1 LTLSHDSNTQA
12 LKAKTILLM
21 TTSPSEKDTW
31 YHGKRLPPIGL
42 MYVAAALEKAGFTV
56 QMLDNY
62 LMKEPAQEVKELITK
77 LNPMMVGITCGSAT
91 YARCVE
97 TAKTIKEVKPD
108 CAIVVGGWHAS
119 YLPETLLSH
128 PEIDYVVIGEGERA
142 ITQLATALATGEVSQ
157 AQTVDG
163 VAYRGSSGNIIKPPK
178 FIENMD
184 EIPYPAR
191 HLLPLELYD
200 RTIEFLDSKPA
211 DVMSISRGCVFN
223 CGFCETRK
231 LWGNICRGFSPRRVI
246 GEIED
251 LMAHYGTRGIYFIND
266 NFTLR
271 KEKTKELCN
280 LMIEKKLNLEWV
292 CDTRVDLV
300 DDELLELMSK
310 AGCKVVWF
318 GVESGSEKVL
328 QRIGR
333 NTKPEQVETAFK
345 LCKKHGIKTACSFM
359 IGLPDETLADMEVSL
374 KFAKK
379 LNPDFCM
386 FNIFIAYPD
395 SRLYNEMLQSG
406 KYTQLDDYLL
416 SVKTDEYDFES
427 LKAVQW
433 RFFKSFHMTPSQIMK
448 RVKREGVLAFAKHR
462 LTRGVRKAN
471 GTA

>member
-1 LTLSHDSNTQA
+1 MTPNLKSNTQD
-12 LKAKTILLM
+12 LKTKTILLM
-21 TTSPSEKDTW
+21 TTAPPEKDTW
-31 YHGKRLPPIGL
+31 YHGKRLPPLGL

-62 LMKEPAQEVKELITK
+62 LMNKPAAEVKGLITK
-77 LNPMMVGITCGSAT
+77 LNPMMVGLTCGSAT

-97 TAKTIKEVKPD
+97 TAKLVKETKPD
-108 CAIVVGGWHAS
+108 CTVVVGGWHAS

-128 PEIDYVVIGEGERA
+128 PEIDYAVMGEGERA
-142 ITQLATALATGEVSQ
+142 ITQLATAIAKGNTSEGATIAGVVSRIK
-157 AQTVDG
+157 DG
-163 VAYRGSSGNIIKPPK
+163 IIKNPAK

-191 HLLPLELYD
+191 HLLPLEKYD
-200 RTIEFLDSKPA
+200 RTIEFLDAKPA

-231 LWGNICRGFSPRRVI
+231 LWGNICRGFNPERVI

-251 LMAHYGTRGIYFIND
+251 LMARFGTKGIYFIND
-266 NFTLR
+266 NFTIN
-271 KEKTKELCN
+271 KERTKQICRR
-280 LMIEKKLNLEWV
+280 MIEKKLDLEWV
-292 CDTRVDLV
+292 CDTRVDLI
-300 DDELLELMSK
+300 DDELLGLMSD
-310 AGCKVVWF
+310 AGCKVIWF

-328 QRIGR
+328 KSIGR
-333 NTKPEQVETAFK
+333 NTKPEQVLEAFK
-345 LCKKHGIKTACSFM
+345 LCKKYGIKTACSFM
-359 IGLPDETLADMEVSL
+359 IGLPDETLADMEISL

-406 KYTQLDDYLL
+406 KYTQLDDYLI

-433 RFFKSFHMTPSQIMK
+433 RFFKSFHMTPNQILK
-448 RVKREGVLAFAKHR
+448 RVKREGPVTFAKRR
-462 LTRGVRKAN
+462 LTGGVRKAN